1 MLRLHVFLG
10 FSAPVLEV
18 SLGSHVLEVHPLV
31 AESTRDEVGLEVNF
45 GDLLGLRVEF
55 FEGEDVEDV
64 RSFLAN
70 FEQVLP
76 PGVRGVLVA
85 LEGTRVPEL
94 VG

>member
-31 AESTRDEVGLEVNF
+31 AESTRDEVSLEVNF
-45 GDLLGLRVEF
+45 GDMLGLRVEF